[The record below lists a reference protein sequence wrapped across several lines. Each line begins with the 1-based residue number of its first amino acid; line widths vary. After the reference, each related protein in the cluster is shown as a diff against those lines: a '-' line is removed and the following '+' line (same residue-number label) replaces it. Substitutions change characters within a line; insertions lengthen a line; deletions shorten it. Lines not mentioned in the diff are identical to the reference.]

1 MSRLVIHGNRPLKGI
16 IPVSGRKNSAVAVI
30 PAAVMASGPSVLGN
44 IPDIADVRTSL
55 QILDALGASW
65 KWTAPHTLWID
76 PRPLHTQRVPAALG
90 KRMRA
95 SYYFLGALLGR
106 LGEAVTPV
114 PGGDDIGQ
122 RPIDQHLKGFA
133 ALGATATVAGGDIRV
148 GATRLEGARIYLD
161 VVSVGA
167 TINLML
173 AAVLTPGV
181 TVLENAAREPHVVDV
196 ANFLNAMGAYVT
208 GAGTDVIKIRGVEE
222 LHGAEHAVIPDEIEA
237 ATYMI
242 ATAGTGGDVLLENVV
257 PQHLEP
263 VTAKLREAGCEIREE
278 DETIRIRAE
287 GRPRATQVKTLPYPG
302 FPTDAQPPMTALLS
316 VADGTSVVTET
327 IWENRF
333 HHAAE
338 LRRMGARIRVEERTA
353 VVQGVERLEGADVR
367 EVSDLRSSA
376 ALVVAGLIAHGTTRI
391 FGLEYLDR
399 GYEALVEKLSG
410 VGAYIE
416 RFDDDRVRLEPE
428 DVLSDSL
435 EGRQGA

>member
-1 MSRLVIHGNRPLKGI
+1 MRLSRLVIHGGRPLIGS

-30 PAAVMASGPSVLGN
+30 PAAVMATGPSTLAN
-44 IPDIADVRTSL
+44 IPDIADVRTALEIL
-55 QILDALGASW
+55 QALGVRW
-65 KWTAPHTLWID
+65 EWTAPHTLRID
-76 PRPLHTQRVPAALG
+76 PRPLRAERVPAALG

-95 SYYFLGALLGR
+95 SYYLLGALLGR
-106 LGEAVTPV
+106 TGEAVAPL

-133 ALGATATVAGGDIRV
+133 ALGAEVAVARGDVRV
-148 GATRLEGARIYLD
+148 AATRLEGARIYLD

-173 AAVLTPGV
+173 AAALAPGV

-196 ANFLNAMGAYVT
+196 ANFLNAMGGYVT

-222 LHGAEHAVIPDEIEA
+222 LHGAEHAIIPDEIEA

-242 ATAGTGGDVLLENVV
+242 AAAGTGGDLLLENVV

-263 VTAKLREAGCEIREE
+263 VTAKLREAGCEVREE
-278 DETIRIRAE
+278 DETLRVRSTGRLRAVH
-287 GRPRATQVKTLPYPG
+287 VKTLPYPG

-316 VADGTSVVTET
+316 VAEGTSVITET

-338 LRRMGARIRVEERTA
+338 LQRMGARIRVEERTA
-353 VVQGVERLEGADVR
+353 VVQGVERLEGADLRGVH
-367 EVSDLRSSA
+367 DLRSSA
-376 ALVVAGLIAHGTTRI
+376 ALVVGGLIARGTTRI

-399 GYEALVEKLSG
+399 GYEALAEKLA
-410 VGAYIE
+410 GAGAFVE
-416 RFDDDRVRLEPE
+416 RFDDDDVRLEPE
-428 DVLSDSL
+428 DILPGSL
-435 EGRQGA
+435 EG